1 MIVGEQK
8 KKRGLFRSFLSGL
21 GRFGWWTTKNT
32 AKVVIKGGYITIR
45 TGGKAVIFAA
55 RNAFPSYEGESRKE
69 YRIRM
74 GKLGFQVSLL
84 TGQIVAM
91 YCGADEVAKFLRTI
105 DHIDTGVSVT
115 TTAIDL
121 LKPET
126 NATQTGLNTLPP
138 PRLNTLPPPMLNAP
152 SPNRVLN
159 QKLQ

>member
-1 MIVGEQK
+1 VDKQK

-32 AKVVIKGGYITIR
+32 AKVVVKSGYITIK

-91 YCGADEVAKFLRTI
+91 YCGADGVAKFLRTV
-105 DHIDTGVSVT
+105 DYIDTGVSLAT
-115 TTAIDL
+115 TINHLT
-121 LKPET
+121 PET
-126 NATQTGLNTLPP
+126 EVTQTSLNTLPP
-138 PRLNTLPPPMLNAP
+138 PRLNAP
-152 SPNRVLN
+152 LPNRIPN
-159 QKLQ
+159 QPLQ

>member
-1 MIVGEQK
+1 MREQK

-21 GRFGWWTTKNT
+21 GRLGWWTTKNT

-105 DHIDTGVSVT
+105 DHIDTGVSLAT
-115 TTAIDL
+115 TINHFTQ
-121 LKPET
+121 ET
-126 NATQTGLNTLPP
+126 EETQTSLNTLPP
-138 PRLNTLPPPMLNAP
+138 PLLNAP
-152 SPNRVLN
+152 LPNRIPN
-159 QKLQ
+159 QSLQ

>member
-32 AKVVIKGGYITIR
+32 AKVVVKGGYITIR

-84 TGQIVAM
+84 TGEIVAM
-91 YCGADEVAKFLRTI
+91 YSGADGVAKFLRTI
-105 DHIDTGVSVT
+105 DYIDTGVSIAT
-115 TTAIDL
+115 TINHFTE
-121 LKPET
+121 ET
-126 NATQTGLNTLPP
+126 EATQIGLNTLPP
-138 PRLNTLPPPMLNAP
+138 PILNAP
-152 SPNRVLN
+152 LPNRIPN
-159 QKLQ
+159 Q